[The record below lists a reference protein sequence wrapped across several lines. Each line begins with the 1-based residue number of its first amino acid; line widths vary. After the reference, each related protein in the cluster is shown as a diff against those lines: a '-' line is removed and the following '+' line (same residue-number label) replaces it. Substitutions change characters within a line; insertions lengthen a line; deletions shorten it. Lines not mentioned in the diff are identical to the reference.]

1 MGTGPLCTG
10 PKAQTVEIRH
20 LRKTT
25 RLLRSGRA
33 PGGRWAGDE
42 GCWEG
47 RGEGD
52 DNVFAEP
59 EEQNEEAIAWTSV
72 IVELES
78 PFHDQLWWES
88 KPSGWSLCYPLTA
101 ARQRAGCLISLDLSV
116 LPFRMQLRTPVA
128 RRVWL

>member
-1 MGTGPLCTG
+1 MHGA
-10 PKAQTVEIRH
+10 KSSNSRDQ
-20 LRKTT
+20 
-25 RLLRSGRA
+25 A
-33 PGGRWAGDE
+33 PQEDHQAAAEWESAG
-42 GCWEG
+42 WEVG
-47 RGEGD
+47 RGRGMLGEERRGD

-59 EEQNEEAIAWTSV
+59 EEQNKEAIAWTSV